1 MKRKYCLF
9 WVSRCFTNL
18 SLLGGLM
25 VGGINRLLKDGQT
38 PTSYK
43 STKST
48 KKTVKHNTCTHTVHN
63 LSATLRLASKKANVV
78 SLLVVRQTTF
88 KLKHAHSHHVTNI
101 LLDTYLTYIL
111 ISDTV
116 VQWLALPPHSKKECG
131 VCMFSLWL
139 RGFSL
144 GSTAPTHNPQ

>member
-1 MKRKYCLF
+1 
-9 WVSRCFTNL
+9 
-18 SLLGGLM
+18 M

-48 KKTVKHNTCTHTVHN
+48 KKAVKHNTCTHTVHN

-88 KLKHAHSHHVTNI
+88 NLKHAQSHHVTNI
-101 LLDTYLTYIL
+101 LLDTSTHLSYIYLNKRH
-111 ISDTV
+111 SGAV
-116 VQWLALPPHSKKECG
+116 VG
-131 VCMFSLWL
+131 VAAS
-139 RGFSL
+139 
-144 GSTAPTHNPQ
+144 Q